1 MDKLTTV
8 VNWLFNSFQLMFT
21 TFIQA
26 GGPIFGFITS
36 AWLIRRLVK
45 LWRHI
50 IK

>member
-1 MDKLTTV
+1 MDNLTLI
-8 VNWLFNSFQLMFT
+8 VNWFFNSFQQMFS
-21 TFIQA
+21 TFITV
-26 GGPIFGFITS
+26 GGPIFGFVAS